1 MFLTKHLFNHKNT
14 VKGPLIYITSRLFL
28 YNCFKYLTSMGKNE
42 VMHFVTGI
50 QFGHIRTLDYMQ
62 KVIMKCQSPVHVETD
77 INSLFKVLGM
87 MDEEFGHYLH
97 AYFHS
102 HPGSFSS
109 PSSIDMDYQ
118 KRLEA
123 GNYNAIGGIFTRDGQ
138 IRFFS
143 HKLPFIVEVYGKGV
157 EQIEDTLFR
166 FTKTEI
172 FEDET
177 TQEETPN
184 GIICNGQAGE
194 SEGLQSANIWKSY
207 FKPHWSRWPWKRN
220 R

>member
-1 MFLTKHLFNHKNT
+1 MFLSKHLFSHKNRI
-14 VKGPLIYITSRLFL
+14 KGPLIYVTSSLFL
-28 YNCFKYLTSMGKNE
+28 YNCFKYLTSMGENE

-50 QFGHIRTLDYMQ
+50 KFGHIRTLDYMQ
-62 KVIMKCQSPVHVETD
+62 KVTMKHQSPVHVETD
-77 INSLFKVLGM
+77 INSVFRVLGM

-109 PSSIDMDYQ
+109 PSEIDINYQ

-123 GNYNAIGGIFTRDGQ
+123 GRYNTIGGIFTRDGQ

-157 EQIEDTLFR
+157 EQIENTLFQ
-166 FTKTEI
+166 FTKTDFLESKTTN
-172 FEDET
+172 ED
-177 TQEETPN
+177 TQN
-184 GIICNGQAGE
+184 GILCNRQTRKGRR
-194 SEGLQSANIWKSY
+194 LHPRRLW
-207 FKPHWSRWPWKRN
+207 
-220 R
+220 